1 MRDLLE
7 TISPLNNV
15 QKIKVPLLIVQGRN
29 DPRVPVSESLQ
40 MVAKLRE
47 RGNPV
52 WYIEGK
58 DEGHGFAKKP
68 TAIIKSGSNSF
79 F

>member
-1 MRDLLE
+1 M
-7 TISPLNNV
+7 
-15 QKIKVPLLIVQGRN
+15 LIVQGRN

-47 RGNPV
+47 QGNTV

-58 DEGHGFAKKP
+58 DEGHGFAKK
-68 TAIIKSGSNSF
+68 SNRDYQQWAEILF
-79 F
+79 LERFLK